1 MSTERKRSRRPR
13 SGARR
18 SRSSKRPRSSAPAPR
33 AAAAAATQRRLWLGF
48 AVGVILLVFLYVFVS
63 YARGKGPGTGT
74 RRAFEVPSGIGS
86 GELADRL
93 VGAGFAR
100 SSGALTWYLRLTHTH
115 AEPGTH
121 LLRDDLSPRELA
133 QRLARSPGRASVKV
147 TIPEGWNHRQIA
159 DRLADLDV
167 CPASDFVARVFD
179 PALLRELEL
188 RGPSS
193 EGFLFPAT
201 YDLPVD
207 SEPAAVV
214 RLLVQEAK
222 KRLAR
227 VAQKKPGA
235 LDALKQSDGFDE
247 HDVVTLA
254 SIVEREAA
262 DPAEHPLIASVFF
275 NRLRDPTF
283 RPLKTLESDPTAGY
297 GCLVEPTLAP
307 SCAGFH
313 GQVTPALLRDSRN
326 RYNTY
331 RHPGLPP
338 GPIAN
343 PGEHALEA
351 VLAPATT
358 DYLYFVA
365 SGGGH
370 HTFSKTFAEHR
381 NAIVH

>member
-1 MSTERKRSRRPR
+1 LKE
-13 SGARR
+13 
-18 SRSSKRPRSSAPAPR
+18 
-33 AAAAAATQRRLWLGF
+33 LG
-48 AVGVILLVFLYVFVS
+48 
-63 YARGKGPGTGT
+63 
-74 RRAFEVPSGIGS
+74 
-86 GELADRL
+86 
-93 VGAGFAR
+93 
-100 SSGALTWYLRLTHTH
+100 
-115 AEPGTH
+115 
-121 LLRDDLSPRELA
+121 
-133 QRLARSPGRASVKV
+133 
-147 TIPEGWNHRQIA
+147 
-159 DRLADLDV
+159 
-167 CPASDFVARVFD
+167 
-179 PALLRELEL
+179 L

-201 YDLPVD
+201 YELGVD
-207 SEPAAVV
+207 SEAGTIV
-214 RLLVQEAK
+214 RVLVAEAR

-227 VAQKKPGA
+227 IVQRVPGA
-235 LDALKQSDGFDE
+235 LERLAQSDGFDE

-254 SIVEREAA
+254 SIIEREAA
-262 DPAEHPLIASVFF
+262 DAAEHPLIASVFF

-307 SCAGFH
+307 SCSGYR
-313 GQVTPALLRDSRN
+313 GQVTPALLRDARN

-338 GPIAN
+338 GPIGN
-343 PGEHALEA
+343 PGEHAIMA

-365 SGGGH
+365 TGQGR

>member
-1 MSTERKRSRRPR
+1 MLAGIVLS
-13 SGARR
+13 
-18 SRSSKRPRSSAPAPR
+18 
-33 AAAAAATQRRLWLGF
+33 
-48 AVGVILLVFLYVFVS
+48 VFLFFFVR
-63 YARGKGPGTGT
+63 YARGTGPGTGA
-74 RRAFEVPSGIGS
+74 RRLLELPSGAGA

-93 VGAGFAR
+93 VAAGLAR
-100 SSGALTWYLRLTHTH
+100 SSTALTWYLRLTRTH
-115 AEPGTH
+115 VAPGPH

-147 TIPEGWNHRQIA
+147 TIPEGWHHRQIA
-159 DRLADLDV
+159 DRLAELEV
-167 CPASDFVARVFD
+167 CPAADFAKAVFE
-179 PALLRELEL
+179 PALLQELHL

-201 YDLPVD
+201 YELPVD
-207 SEPAAVV
+207 SEPGAIV
-214 RLLVQEAK
+214 RILVAESR

-227 VAQKKPGA
+227 VSERVPGA
-235 LDALKQSDGFDE
+235 AARLAASDGFDE
-247 HDVVTLA
+247 HAIVTFA
-254 SIVEREAA
+254 SIVEREAR
-262 DPAEHPLIASVFF
+262 DPAEHPLIASVFY

-283 RPLKTLESDPTAGY
+283 RPLKSLESDPTAGY
-297 GCLVEPTLAP
+297 GCLVEPQLAP
-307 SCAGFH
+307 SCAGFR

-343 PGEHALEA
+343 PGEHALQA
-351 VLAPATT
+351 VLAPAVT

-365 SGGGH
+365 SGQGR

-381 NAIVH
+381 NAITH

>member
-1 MSTERKRSRRPR
+1 M
-13 SGARR
+13 
-18 SRSSKRPRSSAPAPR
+18 
-33 AAAAAATQRRLWLGF
+33 QRRLWLGL
-48 AVGVILLVFLYVFVS
+48 AAGVVLLLFLYVFVG
-63 YARGKGPGTGT
+63 YARGKGPGTGA
-74 RRAFEVPSGIGS
+74 RHAFEVPSGLAS

-93 VGAGFAR
+93 VAAGYAQN
-100 SSGALTWYLRLTHTH
+100 SSALAWYLRLTRTR
-115 AEPGTH
+115 AEPGRH

-147 TIPEGWNHRQIA
+147 TIPEGWHHRQIA
-159 DRLADLDV
+159 ERLADLEV
-167 CPASDFVARVFD
+167 CPAADFIARVFE

-188 RGPSS
+188 RGPSA

-201 YDLPVD
+201 YDVPVD
-207 SEPAAVV
+207 SDPAAVI
-214 RLLVQEAK
+214 RPLVAEAK

-227 VAQKKPGA
+227 VAQKRPGA
-235 LDALKQSDGFDE
+235 LDALKKSDGFDE

-275 NRLRDPTF
+275 NRLHDPTF

-297 GCLVEPTLAP
+297 GCLVEPALAP
-307 SCAGFH
+307 SCAGFR
-313 GQVTPALLRDSRN
+313 GQVTPALLRDARN

-343 PGEHALEA
+343 PGEHALDA
-351 VLAPATT
+351 VLAPAVT

-365 SGGGH
+365 SGGGR

-381 NAIVH
+381 NAIVR